1 MTSTLVV
8 GTNTYITLTEANTY
22 LGDSIRAQAWSFLPS
37 DTRNKALLTAFR
49 IIERQV
55 WEGDATG
62 SISFPRTGLTD
73 CEDNAVSSLTVPQ
86 QVKDAQAEIAYDLT
100 QNNTLETS
108 GGIGSNVKRAKAGSA
123 EIEFFTSTG
132 GPSGTG
138 SARFEPH
145 ILELIG
151 CFLEG
156 ANISGNISPITPGT
170 SVTGDFDSDDYY
182 CLSEGFQ

>member
-55 WEGDATG
+55 WEGEATG
-62 SISFPRTGLTD
+62 SIAFPRTGLTD
-73 CEDNAVSSLTVPQ
+73 CDEVAVSSATVPQ
-86 QVKDAQAEIAYDLT
+86 LVKDAQAEIAYDLT
-100 QNNTLETS
+100 QDNNLETT
-108 GGIGSNVKRAKAGSA
+108 GGIGSNVKRARAGSA
-123 EIEFFTSTG
+123 EVEFFTSTG
-132 GPSGTG
+132 GASGTG
-138 SARFEPH
+138 SARFQPH
-145 ILELIG
+145 IMELIG

-156 ANISGNISPITPGT
+156 SNIGGIAPIAPGT
-170 SVTGDFDSDDYY
+170 SVESQTDAGDGY
-182 CLSEGFQ
+182 CVSEGYQ